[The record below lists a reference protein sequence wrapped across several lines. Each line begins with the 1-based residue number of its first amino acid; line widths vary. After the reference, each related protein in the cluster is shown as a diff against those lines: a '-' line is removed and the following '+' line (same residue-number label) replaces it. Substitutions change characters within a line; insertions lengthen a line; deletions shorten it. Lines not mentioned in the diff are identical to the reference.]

1 MQLFLISGD
10 EILAINGK
18 SLQGLSH
25 DDAINEFRAI
35 KNGQVILQVAKREIV
50 ALLQKGYCCNKTNY
64 LSVHYYGA
72 TRSYIALHALQFL
85 IFYFR
90 SAELPNQLPTST
102 TRILNMPS
110 L

>member
-1 MQLFLISGD
+1 M
-10 EILAINGK
+10 AINGK

-50 ALLQKGYCCNKTNY
+50 ALLQKGYGCNKPNC
-64 LSVHYYGA
+64 LSVHYQFK
-72 TRSYIALHALQFL
+72 RSYIALYLLQL
-85 IFYFR
+85 LLFYFR
-90 SAELPNQLPTST
+90 SAELPNKLPTST